1 MLSVY
6 YSHHSHNP
14 LPACCR
20 RESSVFRQSGFQLV
34 ELLIALA
41 VISVLAIV
49 AIPGYSRY
57 RDKVNNATAA
67 IDIDSITK
75 RINEFYI
82 DNHYYPDSLADVNL
96 SYLQDP
102 WHHPY
107 HYLRINGAGRAGN
120 AALRKDR
127 NLVPINTDYDLYSN
141 GKDGASS
148 PPLTARESRDDII
161 RANNGQFIGLATDY

>member
-6 YSHHSHNP
+6 YSQHSHNP

-20 RESSVFRQSGFQLV
+20 RKASVFRQSGFQLL

-57 RDKVNNATAA
+57 RDKVDNAAAA

-75 RINEFYI
+75 RIE
-82 DNHYYPDSLADVNL
+82 
-96 SYLQDP
+96 
-102 WHHPY
+102 
-107 HYLRINGAGRAGN
+107 RI
-120 AALRKDR
+120 
-127 NLVPINTDYDLYSN
+127 LY
-141 GKDGASS
+141 
-148 PPLTARESRDDII
+148 
-161 RANNGQFIGLATDY
+161 